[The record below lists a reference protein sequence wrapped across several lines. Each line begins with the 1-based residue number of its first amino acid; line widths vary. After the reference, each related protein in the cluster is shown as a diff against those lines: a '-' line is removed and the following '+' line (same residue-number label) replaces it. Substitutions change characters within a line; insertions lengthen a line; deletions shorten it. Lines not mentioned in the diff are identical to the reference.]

1 MWAVKEVFP
10 NAKVIVHL
18 QGGDDNNL
26 YRWIFDVLKENN
38 AQYDVIGMSLY
49 PGTDTWKTMT
59 SSCIANMKDMV
70 SRYNKEVMICE
81 VGMSWDEAATS
92 KEFLTELIAQSKA
105 IDECL
110 GVFYWEPQSYGGW
123 NGYTLGAFD
132 ESGKPTVAMDAF
144 NQ

>member
-1 MWAVKEVFP
+1 
-10 NAKVIVHL
+10 
-18 QGGDDNNL
+18 
-26 YRWIFDVLKENN
+26 
-38 AQYDVIGMSLY
+38 MSLY

-123 NGYTLGAFD
+123 NGYTLGALM
-132 ESGKPTVAMDAF
+132 KVA
-144 NQ
+144 NRPLQWTHLINNIP